1 MLGTAL
7 LTSHILGES
16 KGTFSPVALYW
27 VIDLFVGLVGREN
40 IEGKMHWHDREAFLS
55 VLQ

>member
-7 LTSHILGES
+7 LTSHVLGES